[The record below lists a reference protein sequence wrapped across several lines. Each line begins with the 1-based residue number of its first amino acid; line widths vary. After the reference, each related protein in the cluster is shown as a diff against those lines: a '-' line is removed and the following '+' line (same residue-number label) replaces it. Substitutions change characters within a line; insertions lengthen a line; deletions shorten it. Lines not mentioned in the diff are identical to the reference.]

1 MFVDTAK
8 IFIQAGR
15 GGNGAVSFRRELYIE
30 KGGPD
35 GGDGGNIIFIVD
47 KDQNTLRN
55 FRWNK
60 LYKAEDGGNGAGS
73 NCTGKKG
80 ETLRIGVPKGTIIAD
95 SKGNILADVSED
107 NKEYLIK
114 QGTTLNHNYYKLIF
128 SCSFY
133 FILFN
138 QRIASVD

>member
-1 MFVDTAK
+1 MVE
-8 IFIQAGR
+8 I
-15 GGNGAVSFRRELYIE
+15 GATSFRREKYIPD
-30 KGGPD
+30 GGPDGGD

-80 ETLRIGVPKGTIIAD
+80 ETLKIGVPKGTIIAD

-107 NKEYLIK
+107 NKEYLILK
-114 QGTTLNHNYYKLIF
+114 GGRGGLREYTF
-128 SCSFY
+128 
-133 FILFN
+133 
-138 QRIASVD
+138 